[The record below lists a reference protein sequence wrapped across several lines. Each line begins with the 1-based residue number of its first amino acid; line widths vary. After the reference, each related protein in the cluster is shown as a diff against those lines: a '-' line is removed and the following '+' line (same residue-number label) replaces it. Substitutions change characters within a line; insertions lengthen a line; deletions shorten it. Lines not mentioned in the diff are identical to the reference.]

1 MKEKSRG
8 SNKYKDWRI
17 KVLYRDKY
25 RCVKCGNDK
34 YLHCDHIIPWKG
46 NENVRFDVENGQTL
60 CAGCHLKKGREH
72 NEIVNDVNTRF
83 KKGICQFP
91 DVNKGRIPWNK
102 GKKGIQKAW
111 NKGTTGL
118 MAIPWN
124 KGIPMREEIKKK
136 VSEAKKGSPS
146 PMKGKSHTE
155 EAIKKNREAHLG
167 KRLSPKTEFK
177 KGLIPWNKGLKKEA

>member
-60 CAGCHLKKGREH
+60 
-72 NEIVNDVNTRF
+72 
-83 KKGICQFP
+83 
-91 DVNKGRIPWNK
+91 
-102 GKKGIQKAW
+102 
-111 NKGTTGL
+111 
-118 MAIPWN
+118 
-124 KGIPMREEIKKK
+124 
-136 VSEAKKGSPS
+136 
-146 PMKGKSHTE
+146 
-155 EAIKKNREAHLG
+155 
-167 KRLSPKTEFK
+167 
-177 KGLIPWNKGLKKEA
+177 